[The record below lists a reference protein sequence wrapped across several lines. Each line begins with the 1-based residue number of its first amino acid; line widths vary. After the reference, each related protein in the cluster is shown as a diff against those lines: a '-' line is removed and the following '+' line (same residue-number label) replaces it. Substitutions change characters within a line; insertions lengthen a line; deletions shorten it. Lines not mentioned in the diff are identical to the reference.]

1 MKCLVQELY
10 QGQRK
15 LGIDLLYE
23 MEFEFQNW
31 VEKYRAR
38 SFSDIKGQNE
48 AIIELKNFI
57 FSFPN
62 TKNAVLLHGP
72 AGVGKTSL
80 AHIVKKEFGLEI
92 FELNASDLRN
102 KEQLELK
109 LKPAIEQ
116 QSLFNK
122 GKVILIDEVDG
133 LSSSEKGGLGELI
146 TLIENTKFPMII
158 TANDIWDQKFS
169 DLMNKCKLVSLKE
182 IDYRAISLILQ
193 EIAKKENLHI
203 DNNIL
208 ISIAVRSRGDVRAAI
223 NDLQTLS
230 HEEDYF
236 SNYLSIDERNKIT
249 DIFGALRF
257 IFKNILNDETL
268 RIYDSVDMPL

>member
-1 MKCLVQELY
+1 MKCLVKELY

-122 GKVILIDEVDG
+122 GKEILIDEVD
-133 LSSSEKGGLGELI
+133 
-146 TLIENTKFPMII
+146 
-158 TANDIWDQKFS
+158 
-169 DLMNKCKLVSLKE
+169 E
-182 IDYRAISLILQ
+182 IGRA
-193 EIAKKENLHI
+193 H
-203 DNNIL
+203 
-208 ISIAVRSRGDVRAAI
+208 V
-223 NDLQTLS
+223 
-230 HEEDYF
+230 
-236 SNYLSIDERNKIT
+236 
-249 DIFGALRF
+249 
-257 IFKNILNDETL
+257 
-268 RIYDSVDMPL
+268 